1 MIFLL
6 KKKKKKKKRGKKRE
20 EKKEKAKALERE
32 TMSQSPIDFLL
43 ILTVIKNPL
52 LQLMKSVVACLFRH
66 QLSEILGTPP
76 HAPLQPNPPPPP
88 PLPSPM
94 DNMHGNLRFYYV
106 QQPCL
111 DYVLFLGF
119 FEVISFSLSDINSG
133 LMVSIRGPLG
143 WGTTAAFSTR
153 VNTTLVFLSLLML
166 FLETRPRGRVGIGW
180 GVGGWG
186 RGLLFFITVKNKIL
200 IIVDMVLTWKILWF
214 QRVSEHVLELGHYKI
229 KESKVCIT
237 HFDCLE
243 IKKKKHILYILSFS
257 ILMKVYLCCF
267 FPPNDAL

>member
-1 MIFLL
+1 
-6 KKKKKKKKRGKKRE
+6 
-20 EKKEKAKALERE
+20 
-32 TMSQSPIDFLL
+32 MSQSPIDFLL
-43 ILTVIKNPL
+43 ILSVIKNPL

-76 HAPLQPNPPPPP
+76 PPTPPHAPRQPNPPPPP
-88 PLPSPM
+88 PPPSPM

-166 FLETRPRGRVGIGW
+166 FLETRLRGRVGIGW

-186 RGLLFFITVKNKIL
+186 RGLLFFITIKNKIL

-243 IKKKKHILYILSFS
+243 IKKKHILYILSFS